1 MHCVC
6 IHCFACWKTNYLAF
20 TEREEQRS
28 YIRRRRNVFLTS
40 STDFKTIYEA
50 IQIYERASG
59 ARLNPQKSH
68 ALATGKWNTPATEF
82 GIEFQSRI
90 KTLGFTFGSTIKE
103 STTAKVDPR
112 HRSNR
117 SASAKRVRQRVMPR
131 SENTICAI
139 MSLRKD
145 LVRGTDPPTEQ
156 NTHTTTDNNMHVV
169 YMARN
174 DLRVPTTTLHRQKT
188 QGGWAMLDVA
198 VKCRRLRLFHMW
210 MLNSRE
216 SSVTASWLEHWS
228 LKEPIANPQTG
239 TQSRTN

>member
-1 MHCVC
+1 
-6 IHCFACWKTNYLAF
+6 
-20 TEREEQRS
+20 
-28 YIRRRRNVFLTS
+28 
-40 STDFKTIYEA
+40 
-50 IQIYERASG
+50 
-59 ARLNPQKSH
+59 
-68 ALATGKWNTPATEF
+68 
-82 GIEFQSRI
+82 
-90 KTLGFTFGSTIKE
+90 
-103 STTAKVDPR
+103 
-112 HRSNR
+112 
-117 SASAKRVRQRVMPR
+117 
-131 SENTICAI
+131 

-228 LKEPIANPQTG
+228 LKEPIANPPNRNTIPNKLTYVTPYALDMAYVNPPANTETHKKFKRRLYKGLYWRTPNEKIKNCESLRNTRQSPGHVCGPQYTTWIPERLKSLWYTVIRDIVPTNERLAAIQLSG
-239 TQSRTN
+239 T